1 MHCYVPNTAKRIGNI
16 LQQNLQGITYLPRTP
31 AVHLRP
37 TGEWTWR
44 WKPSATDASTS
55 KLS

>member
-16 LQQNLQGITYLPRTP
+16 LQQNLQGITYPPRTP

-44 WKPSATDASTS
+44 WKPAATDASTS